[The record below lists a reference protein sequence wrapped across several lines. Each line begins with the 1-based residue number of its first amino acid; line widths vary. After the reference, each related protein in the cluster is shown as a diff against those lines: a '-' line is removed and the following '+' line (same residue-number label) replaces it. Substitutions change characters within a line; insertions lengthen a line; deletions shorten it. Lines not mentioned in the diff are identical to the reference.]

1 MLAQGQGVY
10 TSDIKLNFKTPM
22 RRDVATVPNNRL
34 MVMAFKADNPCKWFF
49 HCHIAA
55 HSSQGFGLQF
65 TELQDK
71 IVSTFKAPE
80 VLVDTCKSWWT
91 YWEHDQIYIEED
103 SGI

>member
-1 MLAQGQGVY
+1 
-10 TSDIKLNFKTPM
+10 M
-22 RRDVATVPNNRL
+22 RRDVATVPKNGF
-34 MVMAFKADNPCKWFF
+34 MVMAFKADNPGRWLF

-80 VLVDTCKSWWT
+80 VLVHACKSWWT
-91 YWEHDQIYIEED
+91 YWENDQIYIQKD